1 MPRNKKNNG
10 KNHTSKNLTVS
21 ENNDKGNGIWNIF
34 RFGESYTSLILGIVV
49 VVVATVV
56 LLTAVRGR
64 NNDVR
69 LPEVSQKNIAVDIQD
84 GVQALPAIST
94 IAAVRQDSKNAVKEP
109 TKATTATPTKEPVK
123 KITSVPTKAVVK
135 KITVTKT
142 KPTNTPAPRK
152 AVVTASPIVKVSPT
166 VNVQKIQQD
175 QKKVNNAQVAG
186 KTYKVAQGDTLWS
199 IAEKKYNSGY
209 NWVDIKEANKIS
221 NPNMISAG
229 QTLVLPDVKA
239 KAPIMAGSTK
249 GGQGAVVAQQNG
261 KIVGNSYTVVKGDNL
276 WNISV
281 RAYGDGF
288 AWVKI
293 ARVNKLSNPNLI
305 HPGNKFIIPR
315 E

>member
-1 MPRNKKNNG
+1 MPRVKKNNG
-10 KNHTSKNLTVS
+10 KNNSAKDLQVAES
-21 ENNDKGNGIWNIF
+21 NNTNSFWNIF

-64 NNDVR
+64 NNEVR

-84 GVQALPAIST
+84 GVQVLPAIST
-94 IAAVRQDSKNAVKEP
+94 IAAVRQDREADVE
-109 TKATTATPTKEPVK
+109 EPVK
-123 KITSVPTKAVVK
+123 KVTAVPTKAVVK
-135 KITVTKT
+135 NITKT
-142 KPTNTPAPRK
+142 QVKPTNTPAPTR
-152 AVVTASPIVKVSPT
+152 VVVKLSPTVKVSPT
-166 VNVQKIQQD
+166 IKAQKIQN
-175 QKKVNNAQVAG
+175 KEVKSNMAQQIKG
-186 KTYKVAQGDTLWS
+186 KTYKVAQGDSLWS

-249 GGQGAVVAQQNG
+249 GGQGAVVAQQSG

-288 AWVKI
+288 AWAKI

>member
-1 MPRNKKNNG
+1 MPRTKKSNG
-10 KNHTSKNLTVS
+10 KNSSAKELQVN
-21 ENNDKGNGIWNIF
+21 EGNNGNSFWNIF
-34 RFGESYTSLILGIVV
+34 RFGESYTSLILGIIV

-64 NNDVR
+64 NNEVR
-69 LPEVSQKNIAVDIQD
+69 LPDVSQKNIAVDIQD
-84 GVQALPAIST
+84 GVQVLPAIST
-94 IAAVRQDSKNAVKEP
+94 IAAVRQDRDADVE
-109 TKATTATPTKEPVK
+109 EVK
-123 KITSVPTKAVVK
+123 KVTAVPTKAVVK
-135 KITVTKT
+135 NITKT
-142 KPTNTPAPRK
+142 QVRPTNTPVPTK
-152 AVVTASPIVKVSPT
+152 IVIKSSPTIKISPT
-166 VNVQKIQQD
+166 VKAQKAQDKVVKESKSQKIE
-175 QKKVNNAQVAG
+175 G
-186 KTYKVAQGDTLWS
+186 KTYKVAKGDTLWS

-229 QTLVLPDVKA
+229 QTIVLPDVKA
-239 KAPIMAGSTK
+239 KAPIVAGTSK
-249 GGQGAVVAQQNG
+249 GGSVGKSVAQG
-261 KIVGNSYTVVKGDNL
+261 EKIVGNSYTVVKGDNL

-293 ARVNKLSNPNLI
+293 ARVNKLTNPNLI